1 MRSLIR
7 KIHKYLSLF
16 ISIQLLLW
24 TVSGIYFAYNKI
36 ELVRGEHL
44 RNQTIE
50 ELSFDLKNLPPIQ
63 AKSIDII
70 VRLGQPLIK
79 INTMSGI
86 SYLNKDGSPASKIKL
101 DEAMKIVQN
110 KTSLNP
116 LSALEIVDVPA
127 GAEYRGR
134 DLPLYQVITDHQDN
148 IKVYLDAF
156 SGEIV
161 AIRSSSWRV
170 WDFLWGLHIMDY
182 IDRDNINN
190 ILIKIFSILALISS
204 LSGVILF
211 FITQKKATS

>member
-110 KTSLNP
+110 RTSLNP

>member
-1 MRSLIR
+1 MKPLIR
-7 KIHKYLSLF
+7 QIHKYLSLF
-16 ISIQLLLW
+16 IAIQLLLW

-44 RNQTIE
+44 RNE
-50 ELSFDLKNLPPIQ
+50 SFVRLNFDLKNLPEIE
-63 AKSIDII
+63 AESINISI
-70 VRLGQPLIK
+70 RMGLPLIK
-79 INTMSGI
+79 INSGDGV
-86 SYLNKDGSPASKIKL
+86 SYLNEDGSQAMRINL
-101 DEAMKIVQN
+101 DQAIEIVKS
-110 KTSLNP
+110 KTSLSP
-116 LSALEIVDVPA
+116 VSAVEIFDVPA

-134 DLPLYQVITDHQDN
+134 KLPLYQVTTDHKDN

-161 AIRSSSWRV
+161 AIRSSSWRL

-190 ILIKIFSILALISS
+190 LLIKIFSILALISS

-211 FITQKKATS
+211 FISRKKATA

>member
-50 ELSFDLKNLPPIQ
+50 ELTFDLKNLPPIQ

-182 IDRDNINN
+182 IDRDNIKN

>member
-204 LSGVILF
+204 SSGVILF

>member
-79 INTMSGI
+79 IYTMSGI

>member
-110 KTSLNP
+110 RTSLNP

-190 ILIKIFSILALISS
+190 ILINIFSLLALISS

>member
-50 ELSFDLKNLPPIQ
+50 ELTFDLKNLPPIQ

>member
-110 KTSLNP
+110 RTS
-116 LSALEIVDVPA
+116 
-127 GAEYRGR
+127 
-134 DLPLYQVITDHQDN
+134 
-148 IKVYLDAF
+148 
-156 SGEIV
+156 
-161 AIRSSSWRV
+161 
-170 WDFLWGLHIMDY
+170 
-182 IDRDNINN
+182 
-190 ILIKIFSILALISS
+190 
-204 LSGVILF
+204 
-211 FITQKKATS
+211 